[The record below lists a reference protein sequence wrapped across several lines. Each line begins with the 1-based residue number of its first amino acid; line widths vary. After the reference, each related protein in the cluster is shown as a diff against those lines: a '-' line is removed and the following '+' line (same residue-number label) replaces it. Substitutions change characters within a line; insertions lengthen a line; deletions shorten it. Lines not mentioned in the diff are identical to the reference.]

1 MAVAVPEAG
10 GLMRNPKQP
19 HQFKSTVTQRK
30 TAVSAPTRKQ
40 PIAPPVYRPQAKPLL
55 QKKQFTAPPV
65 YRPLSVP
72 KVLQTRQINP
82 AIQKKETVQPSKP
95 SASRPLPVTKVAAA
109 NSKINASLA
118 ANLTPHHLRPNALA
132 IQRTEAKKIAP
143 PKVMLPARPSPKTS
157 TGVSVKAAPSVPLS
171 RNAAPMIQLKRR
183 ARGKLHPRGWYTQSK
198 LYFVADNNKNKLYSY
213 WGAPAPQPASLFI
226 KSWEFTSGLLWS
238 TWTPKVQFLTPA
250 PNDDRPYGA
259 ALREYR
265 EARANLHRGGEG
277 SFIFG
282 KNDCANFATVLSSL
296 ITEETGAGHLTD
308 VHLKGTVQIVKH
320 GNVSVGTMLKHKF
333 VNDDV
338 AQYHAATVV
347 AVDGKDLVTLEAD
360 VGKPLTRPEFHIRA
374 GVFGFVRNN
383 DPNYAF
389 GDEVR
394 VVQAPTTEVGKARGN
409 FGRLTNR
416 EFEGNEDAIIE
427 QGLIAIT
434 D

>member
-1 MAVAVPEAG
+1 
-10 GLMRNPKQP
+10 MRNPKQP
-19 HQFKSTVTQRK
+19 HQFKPTVTQRK
-30 TAVSAPTRKQ
+30 TAVTAPTRKQ

-55 QKKQFTAPPV
+55 QKKQSTAQPV

-72 KVLQTRQINP
+72 KVLQTRQVNP

-95 SASRPLPVTKVAAA
+95 SVYRPLPVTKVAAA
-109 NSKINASLA
+109 DSKTNASVA
-118 ANLTPHHLRPNALA
+118 ANLRPPHLRPNALA
-132 IQRTEAKKIAP
+132 VQRTEAKKIVP
-143 PKVMLPARPSPKTS
+143 PKVMLPSRPSPKIPTRVGAKTAAS
-157 TGVSVKAAPSVPLS
+157 SSLQLSRSAAPVL
-171 RNAAPMIQLKRR
+171 QLKRR

-250 PNDDRPYGA
+250 PHDDRPQGS

-265 EARANLHRGGEG
+265 DAQTNLHRGQG

-282 KNDCANFATVLSSL
+282 KNDCSNFATVLSSL
-296 ITEETGAGHLTD
+296 ITEETGAGHLID
-308 VHLKGTVQIVKH
+308 VDLKGSVQIVRH
-320 GNVSVGTMLKHKF
+320 GNVGVGTMLKHRF
-333 VNDDV
+333 VDDDV

-374 GVFGFVRNN
+374 GVYGFVRNN
-383 DPNYAF
+383 DPGRAF

-394 VVQAPTTEVGKARGN
+394 VVQAPDTEVGKARGN
-409 FGRLTNR
+409 FGRLTNP
-416 EFEGNEDAIIE
+416 EFEGNEDGLLE

-434 D
+434 Q